1 MSAKYAGNL
10 IYGVRLLVNVRGTLA
25 KKSSVCCCIVLKK
38 KLKKL
43 SFLSDRCFGEGSPN
57 FNFSL
62 ASINSNYGDIFPS
75 PNKVKFGDNN
85 ICTKLFIR
93 EQKVINKCP
102 SDTLISFKSYV

>member
-10 IYGVRLLVNVRGTLA
+10 IYGVKKIFSVLLHC
-25 KKSSVCCCIVLKK
+25 SEK

-43 SFLSDRCFGEGSPN
+43 SFVSDGCFGEGSPN
-57 FNFSL
+57 FNFSI
-62 ASINSNYGDIFPS
+62 ASINSNYGNIFPS

-85 ICTKLFIR
+85 ICTKLLIR